1 METNIENTAAP
12 SVDVPRLVR
21 VAELIGSIFFYGDF
35 KAETHNER
43 ELEKELRELGYF
55 FESEADLMAKLHPDA
70 NSQAQ
75 SSAGLTDATCSK
87 PTHD

>member
-1 METNIENTAAP
+1 MEANLENTAAP

-21 VAELIGSIFFYGDF
+21 VAELIGSIFFYGGF

-55 FESEADLMAKLHPDA
+55 FESESELMAKLHPDA
-70 NSQAQ
+70 NVESIHPE
-75 SSAGLTDATCSK
+75 TK
-87 PTHD
+87 P